1 MVRHVDFNERSEE
14 ILDLVV
20 ESYIEETKPI
30 GSSYLCRKHKLP
42 YSSATVRNVLENLE
56 REGFLSHPHTSS
68 GRVPTK
74 RGFKRYVERLKEKE
88 VIDSHPMDLS
98 AYHPPHDRV
107 ESVVNY
113 TLDALARMSGY
124 TSMLVLS
131 SPNEEKI
138 FFRGTRYMLEQPEF
152 ENIARVRN
160 LLYALE
166 VQIDQLQHLLARSYG
181 EHVRIL
187 IGDEIGFEQIRDCSL
202 VLSGAHERDTN
213 FTLGVLG
220 PMRMDYERAISAIYS
235 MRNEMVKAFEGV
247 V

>member
-30 GSSYLCRKHKLP
+30 GSAYLCRKHKLP

-56 REGFLSHPHTSS
+56 REGFLSHVHTSS

-74 RGFKRYVERLKEKE
+74 KGFKRYVERLKEKE

-98 AYHPPHDRV
+98 HYHPPHDRV
-107 ESVVNY
+107 ESTINY
-113 TLDALARMSGY
+113 TLDALAEISGY

-131 SPNEEKI
+131 NPSEEKI
-138 FFRGTRYMLEQPEF
+138 FFRGTRYMLAQPEF
-152 ENIARVRN
+152 ENIQRVRN

-166 VQIDQLQHLLARSYG
+166 VHIDQLQHLLAHSFS
-181 EHVRIL
+181 EQVQIL
-187 IGDEIGFEQIRDCSL
+187 IGDEIGFGQIRDCSL
-202 VLSGAHERDTN
+202 VVSGTRERGTN
-213 FTLGVLG
+213 LTLGILG

-235 MRNEMVKAFEGV
+235 MRIEMLKALEGV
-247 V
+247 L